1 MFLCEKAR
9 IRIQIGSWTQIQIG
23 TNFRIRIHN
32 TWFPCSLSPQQNYV
46 QSYHHRGSVE
56 QLPGYDGQLLGVEL
70 LQLLVQLLCFPV
82 LLLQLFNML
91 LFHPLK
97 VLLLLQVL
105 CKLLCV
111 DLKKERKNLSN
122 LPKLTLTRIL
132 KLILENIWYS

>member
-1 MFLCEKAR
+1 MFTVFSTKL
-9 IRIQIGSWTQIQIG
+9 
-23 TNFRIRIHN
+23 
-32 TWFPCSLSPQQNYV
+32 

-70 LQLLVQLLCFPV
+70 LQLLVQLLRFPV

-122 LPKLTLTRIL
+122 LPRLTLTRIL